1 MVFTNLNIYR
11 EEDDIIIFQENAECS
26 DDDTVYITADMVD
39 CVCAELQKLKE
50 QIQEGK

>member
-11 EEDDIIIFQENAECS
+11 EGDDIIIFQDNAES
-26 DDDTVYITADMVD
+26 GDDTVYITADMVD